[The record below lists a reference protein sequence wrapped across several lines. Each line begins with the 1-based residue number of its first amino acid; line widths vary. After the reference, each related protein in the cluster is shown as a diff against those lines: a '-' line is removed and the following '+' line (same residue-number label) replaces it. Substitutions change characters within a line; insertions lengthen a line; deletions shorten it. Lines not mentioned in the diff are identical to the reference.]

1 MFFQRLQQL
10 LRGERA
16 SARQLPVT
24 DPQVPHALNDA
35 DRLELQRAI
44 IEHLEWCVLLNTRL
58 GRDGIE
64 HAANLP
70 NAAES
75 GLGQWLASARSGA
88 PGTHPVFAELVSEQQ
103 RFHQLADQAL
113 AFAEQNKMH
122 LASTLLNTDFERSRA
137 RILEMLRTLQR
148 S

>member
-10 LRGERA
+10 LRGQRD
-16 SARQLPVT
+16 SARQPPLA
-24 DPQVPHALNDA
+24 DPQVPRALDDA

-44 IEHLEWCVLLNTRL
+44 IEHLEWCVKLNTRL

-64 HAANLP
+64 QSISLP

-75 GLGQWLASARSGA
+75 GLGRWMASARSGA
-88 PGTHPVFAELVSEQQ
+88 PGTHAVFAELVREQQ

-113 AFAEQNKMH
+113 AYAEHNQMH

-137 RILEMLRTLQR
+137 RILEILRTLQR